1 MRRTW
6 PAAVGA
12 AVFTILAAGGGVT
25 RGDEAAIVADIESF
39 FKTEDVHRRAELA
52 RQIAADPA
60 FDRAKLS
67 HWLHA
72 ADLFGPLTPG
82 RHELSVEL
90 ADGAARTV
98 VLRIP
103 KSYDHRQP
111 WPLIYAL
118 HGSGSGADAISGYVA
133 RVLGDAAEQYVIA
146 APQSYADLIIHQ
158 PEWPPTGEHPAALL
172 KLRQTV
178 HVAADRVFITGYS
191 LGGHTTWTVATLHAD
206 EFAGA
211 LPLAGTFTL
220 LLPDLLWE
228 TFLPNLAHLPILCV
242 WGKGDVQYGGERIS
256 PEGGI
261 AGVNRALRERL
272 ARPDLPATMI
282 ELPEADHYNVVP
294 PTDELRKLLARRRV
308 HWPPKV
314 AHTFRH
320 IVQARAYWLEGHVWT
335 GEQWTKNSLTIR
347 MRAGENAYDDEQ
359 FDAAVARTYRGL
371 LGQLSGE
378 IAGPEIRVARK
389 RVKELTVW
397 IGDGMIDWERPVT
410 LKVSGR
416 TVFEGLLMPN
426 VSIALVQAARTWDF
440 DRLRWAGLRFR
451 SGGQTEPV
459 TLTTR
464 FPPAL
469 GPSDP
474 RLRP

>member
-6 PAAVGA
+6 PAVVGA
-12 AVFTILAAGGGVT
+12 AVLTVLASAGGVT
-25 RGDEAAIVADIESF
+25 RGDEAAIVAGIGAF
-39 FKTEDVHRRAELA
+39 FKTEDVHRREELA

-72 ADLFGPLTPG
+72 ADLFAPLTPG

-90 ADGAARTV
+90 ADGTARTV
-98 VLRIP
+98 VLRVP
-103 KSYDHRQP
+103 KGYDHRRP

-133 RVLGDAAEQYVIA
+133 RVLGDAAEQHVIA

-172 KLRQTV
+172 KLRQMV
-178 HVAADRVFITGYS
+178 HVDADRVFVAGYS
-191 LGGHTTWTVATLHAD
+191 LGGHTTWTLAALHAD

-211 LPLAGTFTL
+211 MPLAGTFTL
-220 LLPDLLWE
+220 LLPDLMWE
-228 TFLPNLAHLPILCV
+228 TFTPNLAHLPILCV

-261 AGVNRALRERL
+261 AGVNRALRELL
-272 ARPDLPATMI
+272 ARHDLPARMI
-282 ELPEADHYNVVP
+282 ELPDADHYNVVP
-294 PTDELRKLLARRRV
+294 PADELRKLLARKRA
-308 HWPPKV
+308 HGPAKV
-314 AHTFRH
+314 EHTFRH

-335 GEQWTKNSLTIR
+335 GEQWTRNSLTIR
-347 MRAGENAYDDEQ
+347 MRAGENANDDAQ

-378 IAGPEIRVARK
+378 IAGQEIRVARK

-397 IGDGMIDWERPVT
+397 ISDGMIDWERPIV

-416 TVFEGLLMPN
+416 TVFEGPVTPD
-426 VSIALVQAARTWDF
+426 VSVALAQAARTWDF

-451 SGGQTEPV
+451 GGGRTEPV

-469 GPSDP
+469 VPADPGP
-474 RLRP
+474 RP